1 MEWQQLLGFYQVAKL
16 GSFTKAAEA
25 TFRTQSALSQQV
37 KALEDE
43 FSTRLFD
50 RMGRNILPTQAGET
64 LYRYAREIVRLK
76 EQAGLSAPAR
86 SRASI
91 SFLRCWADSSGG
103 FLKSSRH

>member
-43 FSTRLFD
+43 LGGRLLE
-50 RMGRNILPTQAGET
+50 RLGKRRLKLTAAGESSWP
-64 LYRYAREIVRLK
+64 L
-76 EQAGLSAPAR
+76 P
-86 SRASI
+86 RASWPNGTGSRTSYA
-91 SFLRCWADSSGG
+91 SFRGAP
-103 FLKSSRH
+103 RAP